1 MRPSLHVCEKSASSG
16 TYAQLNRQCYKTF
29 CHKLSKFSAAKNP
42 FHKII
47 NTKDNLIQYVFSD
60 YLWDLIFKNFKH
72 FDRYGKILNKHPPPK
87 KKKIKHTQFQ
97 KNIFCIIFIK
107 CTAFWSQNTFL
118 GGFRCFP
125 LLCLLWYLYHK
136 IGCNTQVFYL
146 NIASIVLYI
155 SVLQCFYDMLCI
167 KKLFLRIKASY
178 ILVALALLYYL
189 KCYIYANACNCFP

>member
-16 TYAQLNRQCYKTF
+16 TYAQLNRQWYKTF

-72 FDRYGKILNKHPPPK
+72 FDRYGKILNKHSPPPK
-87 KKKIKHTQFQ
+87 KKKKHTQFQ

-107 CTAFWSQNTFL
+107 CTAFWSQNTFWGDL
-118 GGFRCFP
+118 G
-125 LLCLLWYLYHK
+125 
-136 IGCNTQVFYL
+136 VFLFFVY
-146 NIASIVLYI
+146 
-155 SVLQCFYDMLCI
+155 YDIFIIRLDV
-167 KKLFLRIKASY
+167 
-178 ILVALALLYYL
+178 IL
-189 KCYIYANACNCFP
+189 KFFI

>member
-16 TYAQLNRQCYKTF
+16 TYAQLNRQWYKTF

-87 KKKIKHTQFQ
+87 KKNIRSFRKIFFVLYLLNVLLFDLKILFWGDLGV
-97 KNIFCIIFIK
+97 FLFFVYYDIFIIR
-107 CTAFWSQNTFL
+107 L
-118 GGFRCFP
+118 D
-125 LLCLLWYLYHK
+125 
-136 IGCNTQVFYL
+136 V
-146 NIASIVLYI
+146 
-155 SVLQCFYDMLCI
+155 
-167 KKLFLRIKASY
+167 
-178 ILVALALLYYL
+178 IL
-189 KCYIYANACNCFP
+189 KFFI